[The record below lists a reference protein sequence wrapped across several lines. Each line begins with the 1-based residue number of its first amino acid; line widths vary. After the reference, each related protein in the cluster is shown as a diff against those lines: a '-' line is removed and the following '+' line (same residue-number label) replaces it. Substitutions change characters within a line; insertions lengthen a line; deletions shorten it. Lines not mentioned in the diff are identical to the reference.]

1 MGRGL
6 GQRRE
11 HGEPAISQ
19 GCLRL
24 VWIANGDQD
33 SVAPHPLE
41 GLPDATGIEPMA
53 RCVRGGICCGCE
65 KKRAKFGVKF
75 RFVINGSIRGMIAGT
90 TDDFSPSFP
99 SQLTMFLGTTQ
110 SSVST
115 LDIWRR
121 TEESSIERADI
132 LLLPNREAL

>member
-1 MGRGL
+1 MIKTPSHHTPWR
-6 GQRRE
+6 
-11 HGEPAISQ
+11 
-19 GCLRL
+19 
-24 VWIANGDQD
+24 D
-33 SVAPHPLE
+33 SPT
-41 GLPDATGIEPMA
+41 ATGIEPMA
-53 RCVRGGICCGCE
+53 RCVRGGIRCGCE
-65 KKRAKFGVKF
+65 KKRAKFGANI

-132 LLLPNREAL
+132 LLLPNRAST